1 MHRHIAVGA
10 LSGVE
15 RSVHVLQRMRAYK
28 IDRKHHKRNKQIGER
43 AVYRGILRAGNGFP
57 PPREP
62 QRVQRQGKD
71 CRGDV
76 CRDAEAP
83 EERKR
88 DRRPHGEKRSD
99 HAAEPEPDSDPL
111 FGKQIIRNGDPC
123 ALPQEKP

>member
-10 LSGVE
+10 LSGIE
-15 RSVHVLQRMRAYK
+15 RSVHVLQRMRAYE
-28 IDRKHHKRNKQIGER
+28 IDRKHHKGNKQIGER

-71 CRGDV
+71 RRGDV
-76 CRDAEAP
+76 RRDAEAP

-99 HAAEPEPDSDPL
+99 HAAEPEQSV
-111 FGKQIIRNGDPC
+111 
-123 ALPQEKP
+123 